1 MLAIKVIATPDAIK
15 IEGVIPLETAPF
27 QGALATTEPK
37 HDETNIPMFVRRF
50 SLNRKSKRY

>member
-27 QGALATTEPK
+27 QGALATTELRQ
-37 HDETNIPMFVRRF
+37 DETNIPILVQ
-50 SLNRKSKRY
+50 LCLI